1 MSCKFCFEFRS
12 YSSAFLFF
20 VLIMRCSRLFN
31 IARLVFECTI
41 HTHAATC
48 VYSAQQIRTGKLHKW
63 KESLSRRRRRLC
75 HGCAVSISR
84 NICKRRLALQR
95 LIQLTAEPYECVRA
109 SESRLP
115 DSALWVTMC
124 VIVLCL
130 STMPSHCALW
140 CRCLFIFAHFF
151 LSLMQIKWYDSF
163 AIRPNCRCDVV
174 CRESSPPIYTPMRQ
188 GNVTICCVWYDD
200 INGICAAQ
208 WLVAR
213 RCCCSFRVRPRK
225 MTAR

>member
-95 LIQLTAEPYECVRA
+95 LIQLTAEPYECARA
-109 SESRLP
+109 
-115 DSALWVTMC
+115 C
-124 VIVLCL
+124 VCGCQTVQYE
-130 STMPSHCALW
+130 W
-140 CRCLFIFAHFF
+140 
-151 LSLMQIKWYDSF
+151 Q
-163 AIRPNCRCDVV
+163 
-174 CRESSPPIYTPMRQ
+174 
-188 GNVTICCVWYDD
+188 CVW
-200 INGICAAQ
+200 
-208 WLVAR
+208 
-213 RCCCSFRVRPRK
+213 SFCVCQQCHRIVHCGAGASSFLPISFSL
-225 MTAR
+225 